1 MLRSLFAGISGLRG
15 HQQMMDVTSN
25 NIANVNTTGFKSSQ
39 IVFEDALSQTIRAA
53 TAAGP
58 NTAATNPAQIGLG
71 VRVSGTSTNFGQG
84 ATQLTGRSTDMLI
97 QGDGFFVVDA
107 AGQESYTRAGAFS
120 FDAQGR
126 LTTAD
131 GGLVQ
136 GWMATAGVVDTTGP
150 LTPVTIDSATYRGF
164 SVGADG
170 TVVGQLPDG
179 TSQTIGQLAVANFA
193 NPSGLEKVGG
203 SLYRSTVN
211 SGAVQIGTAGQNG
224 TGSLVTNALEMSNV
238 DLAQELT
245 GLIIAQRGFQANSK
259 VISTSDELLQDL
271 MNLKR

>member
-15 HQQMMDVTSN
+15 HQQMMDVVGN
-25 NIANVNTTGFKSSQ
+25 NIANVNTTGFKSSHLL
-39 IVFEDALSQTIRAA
+39 FEDALSQTLRAA
-53 TAAGP
+53 TAAGA

-71 VRVSGTSTNFGQG
+71 VRMAGVSTNFSQG
-84 ATQLTGRSTDMLI
+84 ATQLTGRNTDMLI
-97 QGDGFFVVDA
+97 QGDGFFVVDN
-107 AGQESYTRAGAFS
+107 AGQQTFTRAGAFS
-120 FDAQGR
+120 FDAAGR
-126 LTTAD
+126 LSTPD

-136 GWMATAGVVDTTGP
+136 GWMANAGVIDTTGP
-150 LTPVTIDSATYRGF
+150 LTPVTVDPGTYRGF
-164 SVGADG
+164 TVGSDG
-170 TVVGQLPDG
+170 TV
-179 TSQTIGQLAVANFA
+179 IGQLADGTTQSIGRLAAANFA

-203 SLYRSTVN
+203 SLYRATVN
-211 SGAVQIGTAGQNG
+211 SGAVQIGGVGENG